1 MCGFVTLL
9 EWPAWIGKDR
19 LSLDSHEVARILA
32 LSVHFRESSCR
43 RKPNSVEYGK
53 EMGLRCSSLSVSF
66 TCTVVTV
73 LCNNNEISFTYFSSK
88 ILLNL
93 ENELES
99 FRCCTRLW
107 NQIQS
112 TMNNGVVFGWMFCYL
127 ISGFFVYIVLFI

>member
-1 MCGFVTLL
+1 MCWFVTLL

-32 LSVHFRESSCR
+32 LSVHFREPSCR
-43 RKPNSVEYGK
+43 RNSVVEYAK

-66 TCTVVTV
+66 TFPVVTV